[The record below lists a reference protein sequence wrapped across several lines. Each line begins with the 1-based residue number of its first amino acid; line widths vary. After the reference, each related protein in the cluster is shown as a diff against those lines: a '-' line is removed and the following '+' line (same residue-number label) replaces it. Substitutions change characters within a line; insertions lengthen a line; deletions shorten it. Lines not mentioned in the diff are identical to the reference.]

1 MKIIIIL
8 NWVNI
13 DNLKELNTL
22 KISQNVI
29 FIQNKRYK
37 YQMKIISFFHLFDLN
52 EI

>member
-1 MKIIIIL
+1 MNINIIL

-13 DNLKELNTL
+13 DNLKELSTL

-29 FIQNKRYK
+29 FIQN
-37 YQMKIISFFHLFDLN
+37 